1 MPQTI
6 DDPKLTIRDTLRT
19 NWSASGLPESI
30 SDSDIHTGWFDDG
43 KGFPQVS
50 VSNDEDGPFGG
61 GQTGY
66 GAIDGG
72 GNGGIQLRSGTVLV
86 TAWGGSR
93 DDYDNRGEQ
102 LLQAE
107 AMADEIESIV
117 AENQSPGELH
127 SLSVGQRQKIPD
139 DDVTPVEH
147 AVQLQLIFTWR
158 KTPT

>member
-6 DDPKLTIRDTLRT
+6 DDPKLTIRDTVRD

-50 VSNDEDGPFGG
+50 VSNEEDSPFNGG
-61 GQTGY
+61 ETGY

-72 GNGGIQLRSGTVLV
+72 GKGGIQLRSGTVLV

-93 DDYDNRGEQ
+93 DDYANRGEEQ
-102 LLQAE
+102 LQAQG
-107 AMADEIESIV
+107 MADEIESIV
-117 AENQSPGELH
+117 AENQAPGDFH
-127 SLSVGQRQKIPD
+127 SLSVGQREKIVD
-139 DDVTPVEH
+139 DEVTPTEH
-147 AVQLQLIFTWR
+147 GVQLQLIFTWR